1 MRSRFC
7 TGVGWLGLFFLAN
20 IAGAAEYCSKEQY
33 ESDRVLISDAVKN
46 GILAEVPNGIGDSIL
61 VEESDWFEKKY
72 LKQVAFMQ
80 SYECSV
86 GRGKK
91 FLYLDV
97 RSLSTGKLLAT
108 WRLGALEPANEVPNP
123 NSNVSEGDDGFGK
136 SGQTSTDF
144 VHSVIE
150 VCRSQSSSPT
160 FCACYAKALEN
171 SLSLEE
177 LKQASSAASPDAA
190 LATLRPKMEAAAKR
204 CR

>member
-1 MRSRFC
+1 M
-7 TGVGWLGLFFLAN
+7 
-20 IAGAAEYCSKEQY
+20 
-33 ESDRVLISDAVKN
+33 
-46 GILAEVPNGIGDSIL
+46 
-61 VEESDWFEKKY
+61 EESDWFQKNY

-91 FLYLDV
+91 FLYLDI

-108 WRLGALEPANEVPNP
+108 WRLGALEPVNGVPNP
-123 NSNVSEGDDGFGK
+123 NSNVSEGDYGVGE

-150 VCRSQSSSPT
+150 GCRSQSGSST
-160 FCACYAKALEN
+160 FCSCYAKALEN
-171 SLSLEE
+171 SLSIEE

-190 LATLRPKMEAAAKR
+190 LASLRPKMEAAAKR

>member
-1 MRSRFC
+1 MRSRLC
-7 TGVGWLGLFFLAN
+7 TGVAWLGLLLPAN
-20 IAGAAEYCSKEQY
+20 IAGAAENCSKEQY
-33 ESDRVLISDAVKN
+33 ERDRVLISDAVKN
-46 GILAEVPNGIGDSIL
+46 GTLEKGPSGVADSIL
-61 VEESDWFEKKY
+61 VEESDWFQKNY

-91 FLYLDV
+91 FLYLDI

-108 WRLGALEPANEVPNP
+108 WRLGALEPAEIPNP
-123 NSNVSEGDDGFGK
+123 NSDVPEDDDGVGK

-144 VHSVIE
+144 VHSVTE
-150 VCRSQSSSPT
+150 VCRSQSSSST
-160 FCACYAKALEN
+160 FCSCYAKNLEN
-171 SLSLEE
+171 SLSIEE